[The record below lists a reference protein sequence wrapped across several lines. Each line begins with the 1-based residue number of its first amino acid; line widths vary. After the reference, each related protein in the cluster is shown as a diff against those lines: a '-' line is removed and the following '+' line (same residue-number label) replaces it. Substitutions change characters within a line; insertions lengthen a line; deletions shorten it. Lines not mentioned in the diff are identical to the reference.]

1 MNWRC
6 RCRVWLLG
14 LALGLLGVVV
24 GAAEAPKNI
33 LCTTFPVYQFTRAV
47 AAGREGGG
55 GTVSL
60 MLPAGLGCPHDYVLT
75 PQDMAKVSGADILVV
90 NGLGLEE
97 FLGAPVQ
104 RANGRLRT
112 VDSTAGI
119 PDLLEFTGDENAEH
133 HGGHGEEN
141 DNDSDN
147 DNGHGHDCEHEH
159 VGVNPHL
166 FASPRM
172 AAKMVMNI
180 AVGLAAADPAG
191 AALYTANA
199 KAYAKRLETLSAE
212 FVAAGKTLRN
222 NRIVTQH
229 GVFDYLARDMGIDIV
244 AVVQAHAGQEP
255 AAAEMLS
262 IIKTIRATKAGAIF
276 TEPQYPERI
285 AQTLAKETGIATAM
299 IDPVASG
306 PDDANPDYY
315 ETVMRQNLATL
326 QRVLGEK

>member
-1 MNWRC
+1 
-6 RCRVWLLG
+6 
-14 LALGLLGVVV
+14 LALGLLGVVG
-24 GAAEAPKNI
+24 GAAEASKSV
-33 LCTTFPVYQFTRAV
+33 LCTTFPVYQFTRVV

-55 GTVSL
+55 VTVTL

-75 PQDMAKVSGADILVV
+75 PQDMAKVAGADILVV

-97 FLGAPVQ
+97 FLGAPIQ
-104 RANGRLRT
+104 RANRRIRI
-112 VDSTAGI
+112 VDSTVGI
-119 PDLLEFTGDENAEH
+119 PDLLEFTCEEDLEH
-133 HGGHGEEN
+133 HGGHGENCE
-141 DNDSDN
+141 DEDED
-147 DNGHGHDCEHEH
+147 DDEHEHGHGHDCEHEH

-180 AVGLAAADPAG
+180 AAGLAAADPAG
-191 AALYTANA
+191 AALYAANA
-199 KAYAKRLETLSAE
+199 KAYAGRLETLSAE

-262 IIKTIRATKAGAIF
+262 IIKTIRATQAGAIF
-276 TEPQYPERI
+276 TEPQYPEKV
-285 AQTLAKETGIATAM
+285 AQTIAKETGIATAM

-306 PDDANPDYY
+306 PDDAKPDYY
-315 ETVMRQNLATL
+315 ESTMRQNLATL
-326 QRVLGEK
+326 RRVLGEK

>member
-1 MNWRC
+1 M
-6 RCRVWLLG
+6 
-14 LALGLLGVVV
+14 ALGLLGVAG
-24 GAAEAPKNI
+24 GAAEVPKNI
-33 LCTTFPVYQFTRAV
+33 LCTTFPVYQLTRAV
-47 AAGREGGG
+47 AEGREGVA
-55 GTVSL
+55 VSL
-60 MLPAGLGCPHDYVLT
+60 MLSAGLGCPHDYVLT
-75 PQDMAKVSGADILVV
+75 PQDMAKVAGADILVV
-90 NGLGLEE
+90 NGLGFEE
-97 FLGAPVQ
+97 FLGAPIQ
-104 RANGRLRT
+104 RANRRIRI
-112 VDSTAGI
+112 VDSCAGI
-119 PDLLEFTGDENAEH
+119 PDLLEFTCEEDVEH

-147 DNGHGHDCEHEH
+147 EHEKD
-159 VGVNPHL
+159 GGINPHL
-166 FASPRM
+166 FASPHM

-180 AVGLAAADPAG
+180 AAGLGEADPAG

-199 KAYAKRLETLSAE
+199 KAYADRLETLSAE
-212 FVAAGKTLRN
+212 FVAAGKRLKN

-244 AVVQAHAGQEP
+244 AVIQAHAGQEP

-276 TEPQYPERI
+276 TEPQYPEKI

-315 ETVMRQNLATL
+315 ETIMRQNLATL
-326 QRVLGEK
+326 QRVLGTK

>member
-1 MNWRC
+1 MNRILRC
-6 RCRVWLLG
+6 RLWLLG
-14 LALGLLGVVV
+14 LALGLLGGVG
-24 GAAEAPKNI
+24 GAAEVPRNI

-47 AAGREGGG
+47 AEGREGVA
-55 GTVSL
+55 VSL
-60 MLPAGLGCPHDYVLT
+60 MLSAGLGCPHDYVLT
-75 PQDMAKVSGADILVV
+75 PQDMAKVADADILVV

-97 FLGAPVQ
+97 FLGAPIQ
-104 RANGRLRT
+104 RANRRIRI
-112 VDSTAGI
+112 VDSCVGI
-119 PDLLEFTGDENAEH
+119 PDLLEFTGDEDAERYH
-133 HGGHGEEN
+133 DVHGDENKNDSDN

-147 DNGHGHDCEHEH
+147 EHDR
-159 VGVNPHL
+159 GGINPHL
-166 FASPRM
+166 FASPHM

-180 AVGLAAADPAG
+180 AAGLGEADPAG

-199 KAYAKRLETLSAE
+199 KAYANRLETLSAE
-212 FVAAGKTLRN
+212 FAAAGKRLKN

-306 PDDANPDYY
+306 PDDAKPDYY
-315 ETVMRQNLATL
+315 ELTMRQNLATM

>member
-1 MNWRC
+1 
-6 RCRVWLLG
+6 VWLFG
-14 LALGLLGVVV
+14 LALGLLGVVG
-24 GAAEAPKNI
+24 GAAEGPKNI

-47 AAGREGGG
+47 AEGREGV
-55 GTVSL
+55 TVSL
-60 MLPAGLGCPHDYVLT
+60 MLSAGLGCPHDYVLT
-75 PQDMAKVSGADILVV
+75 PQDMAKVAGADILVV

-97 FLGAPVQ
+97 FLGAPIQ
-104 RANGRLRT
+104 RANRRIRI
-112 VDSTAGI
+112 VDSCAGI
-119 PDLLEFTGDENAEH
+119 PDLLEFTGDEDAEH
-133 HGGHGEEN
+133 HGGHEEEN

-147 DNGHGHDCEHEH
+147 DNGHEHEHEH

-180 AVGLAAADPAG
+180 AAGLAAADPAG
-191 AALYTANA
+191 AATYTANA
-199 KAYAKRLETLSAE
+199 KAYADRLEALSVE
-212 FVAAGKTLRN
+212 FVAAGKKLKN

-285 AQTLAKETGIATAM
+285 AQAIAKETGIATAM

-306 PDDANPDYY
+306 PDDAKPNYY
-315 ETVMRQNLATL
+315 ESTMRQNLATL
-326 QRVLGEK
+326 QRVLGKK